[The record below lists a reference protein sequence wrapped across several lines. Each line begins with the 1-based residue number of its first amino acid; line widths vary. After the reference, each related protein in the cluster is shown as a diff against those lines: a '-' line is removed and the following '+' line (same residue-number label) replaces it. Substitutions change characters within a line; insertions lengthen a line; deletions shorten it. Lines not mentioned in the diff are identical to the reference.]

1 MMFDRNRDNEE
12 RERARDALETTR
24 GELEAER
31 LRLEK
36 ERERLERLQQE
47 LEQRQDELEDRAD
60 QIEDL
65 EEEIEELESPEEVR
79 EVLDIV
85 SARIPGIMKD
95 VQSAIYS
102 TESLERMA
110 EALGAFYKKL
120 VESGIPEEQASQLT
134 MFQQTRLAELS
145 DGRRIHIRPPR
156 PPRPPKDS
164 QPGRWSTHITRDER
178 GTTIRTT
185 RGLDDEDEA

>member
-1 MMFDRNRDNEE
+1 MMFNRTRGSDESE
-12 RERARDALETTR
+12 QARDALETTR
-24 GELEAER
+24 TELEAER
-31 LRLEK
+31 LRLEQ
-36 ERERLERLQQE
+36 ERERLERLQEE
-47 LEQRQDELEDRAD
+47 LEQRQDEMDDRAEE
-60 QIEDL
+60 IEDL
-65 EEEIEELESPEEVR
+65 EDEIEELEGPEEVR

-102 TESLERMA
+102 TEALERMA

-120 VESGIPEEQASQLT
+120 IESGIPERQASELT

-156 PPRPPKDS
+156 APRPPKGPR
-164 QPGRWSTHITRDER
+164 PGRWSTRITRD
-178 GTTIRTT
+178 GTETIIRTT
-185 RGLDDEDEA
+185 RDQDGEKE